1 MAVVLT
7 PVQIKQIRRNI
18 HKRNNTKTQEIE
30 VCILLRLWDRAS
42 LIYSSITN
50 KMQIYTVVF
59 ITINVLHVSGGSSA
73 HHQELNT
80 VYTAFI
86 VISTIV

>member
-18 HKRNNTKTQEIE
+18 HKGNNRKTQEIE
-30 VCILLRLWDRAS
+30 VCILLRLYDRAS
-42 LIYSSITN
+42 LIYSSTTN
-50 KMQIYTVVF
+50 NMQRYTMVF
-59 ITINVLHVSGGSSA
+59 ITINVVNVSGGSSA

-86 VISTIV
+86 VISIIA